1 MIKTQCGK
9 DEIILNR
16 SAGRGWVIAG
26 AIVLIVLLIGGSIIG
41 TYNSLV
47 AGREGVNTA
56 YSNIQTDL
64 QRRNDLV
71 PNLVETV
78 KGYAKHEEQIYTAIA
93 NARAAM
99 MSAGNMQE
107 AAKANGELSSALSR
121 LLAISEAYPQ
131 LKANENFI
139 NLQTQLEGT
148 ENRISVARTK
158 YNDTVKTYNQKISSF
173 PSNVFAGV
181 FGFQKAEYFEAA
193 AGAEKVPNV
202 KF

>member
-1 MIKTQCGK
+1 MRQRFKTGT
-9 DEIILNR
+9 
-16 SAGRGWVIAG
+16 V
-26 AIVLIVLLIGGSIIG
+26 VLIALVLVILVGIGSAVGS
-41 TYNSLV
+41 YNGLV
-47 AGREGVNTA
+47 QADEGVKTA

-64 QRRNDLV
+64 QRRNDLI

-78 KGYAKHEEQIYTAIA
+78 KGYAKHEEDIYTAIA

-99 MSAGNMQE
+99 MSAGNVE
-107 AAKANGELSSALSR
+107 DTAKANGELSSALSR
-121 LLAISEAYPQ
+121 LLALSEAYPQ

-148 ENRISVARTK
+148 ENRIAVARTK
-158 YNDTVKTYNQKISSF
+158 YNETAKAFNTKIRSF
-173 PSNVFAGV
+173 PTSIFAGM
-181 FGFQKAEYFEAA
+181 FGFDKAEYFEAA